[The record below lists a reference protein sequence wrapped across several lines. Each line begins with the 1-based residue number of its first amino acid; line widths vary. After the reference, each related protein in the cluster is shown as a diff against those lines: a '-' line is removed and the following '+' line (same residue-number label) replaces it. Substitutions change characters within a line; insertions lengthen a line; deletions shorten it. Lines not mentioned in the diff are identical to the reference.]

1 MGRVEHAPW
10 GGFRRFIL
18 FAIASIAFIWP
29 LLLLNKIGAGAAW
42 ALEVVWIAVLGTGAL
57 ILYRR
62 GKAKRLQWAERR
74 AYMASTGRPWF
85 DAAAGHYRHG
95 TCTIKHRSEG
105 AAGRCSST
113 I

>member
-1 MGRVEHAPW
+1 V
-10 GGFRRFIL
+10 
-18 FAIASIAFIWP
+18 SIAFIWP

-42 ALEVVWIAVLGTGAL
+42 ALEVVSIAVLGTGAL

-74 AYMASTGRPWF
+74 AHMASTGRPWF

-95 TCTIKHRSEG
+95 TCTVKHGSEG